1 MSDMSVFLDMII
13 IGGGVYMLYGA
24 LALRKGEIV
33 ANILLP
39 RNVSAD
45 RLKDKEGFIKAIFM
59 KLLVLSIVTVL
70 AGAAILI
77 NDMVDGF
84 VWINVVAY
92 VAFFAAI
99 VVYGVAIKKAHKEF
113 L

>member
-1 MSDMSVFLDMII
+1 MSDMSVFLDVSV

-24 LALRKGEIV
+24 LALRKGEIM

-39 RNVSAD
+39 RNVSPD
-45 RLKDKEGFIKAIFM
+45 QVKDKEGFIKAIFM

-84 VWINVVAY
+84 VWINAVAY

-99 VVYGVAIKKAHKEF
+99 IVYGVAIKKAHKEF